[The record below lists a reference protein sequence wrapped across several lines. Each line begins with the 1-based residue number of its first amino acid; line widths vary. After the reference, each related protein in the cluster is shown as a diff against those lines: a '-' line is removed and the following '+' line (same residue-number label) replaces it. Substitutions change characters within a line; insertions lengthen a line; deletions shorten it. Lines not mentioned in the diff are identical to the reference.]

1 MKDEPKQNI
10 GELLRQR
17 RQSMNLSIK
26 EAENG
31 TSIRSNYLQA
41 LEENQTDKLISPIYA
56 QGFLRQYASFLGLDS
71 EALVRRHLEFSP
83 KPKRD
88 QEFSYGIGT
97 LEVRGHPGAGI
108 KWLPNLVWVLA
119 FGMMVFTAWA
129 LARYLEVI

>member
-10 GELLRQR
+10 GELLREK
-17 RQSMNLSIK
+17 RQAMNLSLK

-41 LEENQTDKLISPIYA
+41 LEENQTEKLISPIYA
-56 QGFLRQYASFLGLDS
+56 QGFLRQYASFLGIDG
-71 EALVRRHLEFSP
+71 EALVRRHPEFCP

-108 KWLPNLVWVLA
+108 KWLPNLVWVFA
-119 FGMMVFTAWA
+119 FGLMVFTAWA